1 MPNDAKLGLV
11 VGVGLVILVA
21 VLFFGKELVP
31 EHAAASPAVAVATP
45 PAEEKP
51 AEERPLA
58 QTASHVKLLESGVL
72 PAVNEDVV
80 KKEE

>member
-21 VLFFGKELVP
+21 VVFFGKELVP
-31 EHAAASPAVAVATP
+31 ERAAAPTSAATMAVTAAP

-51 AEERPLA
+51 TEERPLA
-58 QTASHVKLLESGVL
+58 QTTSYSR
-72 PAVNEDVV
+72 PALHSSPRSAMRR
-80 KKEE
+80 